1 MLPLLNPAD
10 LKKLS
15 VNKNVP
21 DTLRTSAAKLMRTRA
36 DLKR

>member
-15 VNKNVP
+15 INKNVP
-21 DTLRTSAAKLMRTRA
+21 DTLRSSAAKLMRVRA
-36 DLKR
+36 EQKR